1 MPRIQAFEPGTRV
14 TTEGKPS
21 TSRVS
26 SRATRKFS
34 ALMRN
39 ATPTHSRSL
48 PASRPWPV
56 KATRASRSS
65 SISNSNGLSR
75 SDLRVALAV
84 IVNSVRAG
92 STREGGLRLLDQLF
106 HRHRLHQVVD
116 RALAHAPDA
125 IGLLVL
131 RG

>member
-1 MPRIQAFEPGTRV
+1 MPRIQAFAPGTRV

-34 ALMRN
+34 ALRRN

-56 KATRASRSS
+56 NATRASRSS
-65 SISNSNGLSR
+65 SRSNSNGLSR
-75 SDLRVALAV
+75 RDLRVALAV
-84 IVNSVRAG
+84 ILGSVRQAQPARAACAFSISFSIDTG
-92 STREGGLRLLDQLF
+92 FTR
-106 HRHRLHQVVD
+106 
-116 RALAHAPDA
+116 
-125 IGLLVL
+125 
-131 RG
+131 